1 MAEQINQMLQEYRES
16 RLSRREFI
24 YKAVVLTGS
33 FAAATSLVDL
43 LISPVAD
50 AAQVDPND
58 PALTSADVKYD
69 STDGTS
75 INAYISRPKE
85 NGKWPA
91 VIVIHDNGALDDHNR
106 DIGRRLAKAGYV
118 ALVADLLSRQ
128 GGTASFPDREAVAQ
142 GISKTDQESI
152 IKDLTGAVN
161 YLKGQRFVLSNKV
174 GVVGFCWGG
183 GNSLLIAT
191 RNKDFAAVVVYYGRN
206 PKNLDDVQNINAP
219 VLAHY
224 GELDKP
230 ITSEVPKLEEAMR
243 KYGKSFEYKVYA
255 GAPHAFNS
263 DNRPDRYRPEAA
275 KEAWNR
281 TLQFFKA
288 HLQS

>member
-1 MAEQINQMLQEYRES
+1 LVDKIGKLVQQGAEGKIT
-16 RLSRREFI
+16 RREFI
-24 YKAVVLTGS
+24 HKAAVLTGS
-33 FAAATSLVDL
+33 LAAASTLVDSLVP
-43 LISPVAD
+43 SAGC

-58 PALTSADVKYD
+58 SELISANIKYNA
-69 STDGTS
+69 TDGAS
-75 INAYISRPKE
+75 IGAYLTRPKGDE
-85 NGKWPA
+85 KRPA
-91 VIVIHDNGALDDHNR
+91 VIVIHDAGALDDHNR

-128 GGTASFPDREAVAQ
+128 GGTASFPDRDAVAQ

-230 ITSEVPKLEEAMR
+230 ITSEMPKLEEAMK

-255 GAPHAFNS
+255 GASHAFNG

-288 HLQS
+288 HLQD

>member
-1 MAEQINQMLQEYRES
+1 LVDKIGKLVQQGAEGKIT
-16 RLSRREFI
+16 RREFI
-24 YKAVVLTGS
+24 HKAAVLTGS
-33 FAAATSLVDL
+33 LAAASTLVDSLVP
-43 LISPVAD
+43 SAGC

-58 PALTSADVKYD
+58 SELISANIKYNA
-69 STDGTS
+69 TDGAS
-75 INAYISRPKE
+75 IGAYLTRPKGDE
-85 NGKWPA
+85 KRPA
-91 VIVIHDNGALDDHNR
+91 VIVIHDAGALDDHNR

-128 GGTASFPDREAVAQ
+128 GGTASFPDRDAVAQ

-230 ITSEVPKLEEAMR
+230 ITSEMPKLEEAMK

-255 GAPHAFNS
+255 GAPHAFNG

-288 HLQS
+288 HLQD